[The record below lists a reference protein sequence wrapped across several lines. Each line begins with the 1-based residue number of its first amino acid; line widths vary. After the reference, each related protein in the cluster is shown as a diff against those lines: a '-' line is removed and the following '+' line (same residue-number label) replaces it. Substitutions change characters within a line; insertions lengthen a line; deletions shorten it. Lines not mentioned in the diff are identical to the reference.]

1 MDLTVACEI
10 LGLNR
15 PFSLRDLK
23 RAYYKAALNHHPD
36 RNMGVADAKE
46 RFQTVRSAY
55 DFLTVYM
62 EIEDEEPE
70 DSSYMGLLHQFIQ
83 VMSGAPKADVSR
95 VIEEVVSGCQRFSVK
110 AFENIDKHTALRMFG
125 YIDEYSEILGLTK
138 ESLGTIREIMK
149 QKMAHD
155 ELYILNPT
163 LDNLFNKDVYK
174 LGYDDRTY
182 YVPLWHDELQY
193 DESGNSVIVK
203 CIPDLADHIHI
214 DTGNNIHV
222 NVSVRIAE
230 LLSKRTV
237 DISLGSRNFEVPVQD
252 LRVRKLQSYTFRKR
266 GIPSINTRE
275 IYNVDRSADVVVHI
289 DLIS

>member
-1 MDLTVACEI
+1 MDLTVACEV
-10 LGLNR
+10 LGLKR

-36 RNMGVADAKE
+36 RNGGVADAKE
-46 RFQTVRSAY
+46 RFQTVRNAY
-55 DFLTVYM
+55 DFLTIYM
-62 EIEDEEPE
+62 EVEHEESE
-70 DSSYMGLLHQFIQ
+70 DSSYMGLLLQFIQ

-95 VIEEVVSGCQRFSVK
+95 VMEAVVSGCQRFSVK
-110 AFENIDKHTALRMFG
+110 AFENIDKHTALRIFG
-125 YIDEYSEILGLTK
+125 YIDEYSEILGLTE
-138 ESLGTIREIMK
+138 ESLGSIREIMK
-149 QKMAHD
+149 QKMAND

-163 LDNLFNKDVYK
+163 LDNLFNKDVFK
-174 LGYDDRTY
+174 LGHEDRTY

-214 DTGNNIHV
+214 DTGNHIHV

-237 DISLGSRNFEVPVQD
+237 DILLGSRKFEVPVQD
-252 LRVRKLQSYTFRKR
+252 LRVRKLQSYIFRKR